1 MFLPPGADSPFPQR
15 ALALE
20 RQILGVGIC
29 HRRPLEAGGLRLW
42 ELGVQRARQM
52 GDDLVLHLQQLS
64 PGGVELFGPEVGAA
78 FGINKLGVDPD
89 LIAAR
94 LDRAFEHVAN
104 AQVPANSLGV
114 DRLAPVRSQ

>member
-29 HRRPLEAGGLRLW
+29 HRRPLEAGGLRLC
-42 ELGVQRARQM
+42 ELGVNARARW
-52 GDDLVLHLQQLS
+52 VTISSCILQQLS

-78 FGINKLGVDPD
+78 FGIISWALT
-89 LIAAR
+89 LT
-94 LDRAFEHVAN
+94 
-104 AQVPANSLGV
+104 
-114 DRLAPVRSQ
+114 

>member
-1 MFLPPGADSPFPQR
+1 M
-15 ALALE
+15 
-20 RQILGVGIC
+20 
-29 HRRPLEAGGLRLW
+29 
-42 ELGVQRARQM
+42 
-52 GDDLVLHLQQLS
+52 
-64 PGGVELFGPEVGAA
+64 FGPEVGAA

-114 DRLAPVRSQ
+114 DRLALVGQRSIARDHEGIADARDARGQCIGERVGEVILRRIAGKIGEG